1 MFCLCERKGVT
12 SMTRI
17 PEIERDVMEKAIYLP
32 MLLTILN
39 RDLQV
44 IKISNL
50 KLKQPYIDLLENA
63 MKVVQSELKKT
74 KSYMYKHTM
83 KIQEV
88 NRDEAFTMFLFIYN
102 GYEEYHN
109 YFNPRLRNKVQELLE
124 HYLYKRFTI
133 S

>member
-1 MFCLCERKGVT
+1 
-12 SMTRI
+12 MTRI
-17 PEIERDVMEKAIYLP
+17 PEIQRDIMEKAIYLP

-44 IKISNL
+44 VKISNF
-50 KLKQPYIDLLENA
+50 KLKQPYIDLIENS
-63 MKVVQSELKKT
+63 MKAVQLELKKT
-74 KSYMYKHTM
+74 KSYMYRHTM

-102 GYEEYHN
+102 GYEEFHN
-109 YFNPRLRNKVQELLE
+109 YFNPRLRNKAQELLE
-124 HYLYKRFTI
+124 YYLYKRFTI

>member
-1 MFCLCERKGVT
+1 
-12 SMTRI
+12 MTRI
-17 PEIERDVMEKAIYLP
+17 PETERDIMEKAIYLP

-44 IKISNL
+44 IKISNF
-50 KLKQPYIDLLENA
+50 KLKQPYIDLIENTMNA
-63 MKVVQSELKKT
+63 VQSELKNT
-74 KSYMYKHTM
+74 KNYMYKHAM

-124 HYLYKRFTI
+124 YYLYKRFTI

>member
-1 MFCLCERKGVT
+1 
-12 SMTRI
+12 MTRI

-50 KLKQPYIDLLENA
+50 KLKQPYIELLENA
-63 MKVVQSELKKT
+63 MKIVQSELRKT
-74 KSYMYKHTM
+74 KNYMYKHTM